1 MKKRYEELFELK
13 EKQYI
18 KGCPVLVMGGRLL
31 KDNANEQVAVQL
43 KLQNIGKKP
52 IKAIFVKINGYDVL
66 HNIIVNQFE
75 YQYLDLDLRRDAT
88 CGEQTAIYLE
98 DTQVREIEIE
108 IKKVVYVDGQTWQN
122 DGNKQEEFPEKT
134 LLEEN
139 LGEELKEQY
148 LREIQSDPKM
158 QHTKDQYFLEEYA
171 DYWICTCGAL
181 NYNDETKC
189 HRCKKD
195 KKWIKEHLN
204 IELLQEHYQEYLSE
218 VEEEKRK
225 SEKRLINIQ
234 KNQQIQLQKK
244 KEKRKK
250 NNNCWSDYCRNYFIG

>member
-134 LLEEN
+134 LL
-139 LGEELKEQY
+139 
-148 LREIQSDPKM
+148 
-158 QHTKDQYFLEEYA
+158 
-171 DYWICTCGAL
+171 
-181 NYNDETKC
+181 
-189 HRCKKD
+189 
-195 KKWIKEHLN
+195 
-204 IELLQEHYQEYLSE
+204 
-218 VEEEKRK
+218 
-225 SEKRLINIQ
+225 
-234 KNQQIQLQKK
+234 
-244 KEKRKK
+244 
-250 NNNCWSDYCRNYFIG
+250 